1 MEWNKR
7 QETILQIIFWLLL
20 IGVAASMVSQIL
32 PLQVAILMS
41 LKSVLII
48 MIVAYINDRLIIPR
62 LFQEQRFWL
71 YLFTLVGV
79 ITVSAWINV
88 SMDEF
93 LFPKEIPQPP
103 RAISPFNRF
112 KKVVLIFGVPAYR
125 ILPAFFITIAVLFI
139 TTVYTLSKQFIK
151 KESQN
156 SALEKEKIQHELN
169 FLRSQ
174 INPHFIFNALN
185 NLHAMVQIKPEKSG
199 DYILKLGEMLRY
211 VLEDCKKDKVTLAQE
226 IQYIENYIFF
236 QKLKDENFKHIDFQY
251 EIAQSE
257 SIELEP
263 MLFIA
268 LVENTFLHSY
278 TDKEQERH
286 IRIQIKIVNQ
296 QIQLL
301 TQNNIGK
308 ENRSST
314 RREHHI
320 GIANIKRRLALLYRG
335 THTLKQYQEGNDFI
349 SELSIN
355 YG

>member
-1 MEWNKR
+1 MRWNNR
-7 QETILQIIFWLLL
+7 QETILKITFWILL
-20 IGVAASMVSQIL
+20 IGVAASLVSQIL
-32 PLQVAILMS
+32 PLEVAIPIS
-41 LKSVLII
+41 LKSTFII
-48 MIVAYINDRLIIPR
+48 MVIAYFNDRYFIPR
-62 LFQEQRFWL
+62 LFQEQRFRL
-71 YLFTLVGV
+71 YLLTLISV
-79 ITVSAWINV
+79 IIVSAWINV
-88 SMDEF
+88 SIDEW
-93 LFPKEIPQPP
+93 LFPGVIPRPP
-103 RAISPFNRF
+103 TDIPPFNRF
-112 KKVVLIFGVPAYR
+112 KNTVLIFGVPAFR
-125 ILPAFFITIAVLFI
+125 ILPAFFITTAVLFI
-139 TTVYTLSKQFIK
+139 TTVYSLSKQFIK

-156 SALEKEKIQHELN
+156 AALEKEKIQHELN

-185 NLHAMVQIKPEKSG
+185 NLHAMVQIKPERSG

-236 QKLKDENFKHIDFQY
+236 QKLKDEDFKNISFQC
-251 EIAQSE
+251 EIEQSE
-257 SIELEP
+257 TIELEP

-278 TDKEQERH
+278 TDKEEERH
-286 IRIQIKIVNQ
+286 ISIQVVTKGQ
-296 QIQLL
+296 QIQVL
-301 TQNNIGK
+301 TRNNIGK

-320 GIANIKRRLALLYRG
+320 GIANIKRRLELLYPG